1 MASQIAVIRAT
12 LKYSTQAELIVGMKP
27 LLSKRGL
34 FIYTRTTRPVGSEVR
49 FEFSLADGSQT
60 YAGEGVVRKEVPF
73 VGGPS
78 SQKSG
83 MLIAL
88 KRVNRPFKAVVDAI
102 LGEDEPES
110 AVHKAPGKQF
120 IVESRAG
127 EPQGFDLFGDM
138 DLDEGLDSLFSGIAK
153 KPKEEKSG
161 LYVAPTVVS
170 GMFHAPENEI
180 MLEYQ
185 SGDLSEVPA
194 QQMTPGDQLGERMHA
209 YRQTELMTRAVT
221 GQYAAVTDIADAERE
236 AEAYELRQS
245 GINPVPQ
252 AISASQ
258 SVAEYEGSPTYED
271 APTYNEMQAVWD
283 SQVHDGAVAAYPGST
298 DDTVEMAPS
307 IESRVEGEDEGS
319 DNMFGDA
326 LDFNHSPVVERMERE
341 FEFER
346 GYEQRDET
354 PVQMPCVSGMA
365 VSESANDGN
374 EANDVGNA
382 ERACPEPEPLMNGV
396 ESETGDA
403 AYRIYGQPMDT
414 ASQPPCDSPLPYG
427 IYGQP
432 MDTVSQSP
440 CDLPSTCEAEGHE
453 SECGMNQARDEVDSF
468 ERFSVD
474 EDAMPVSSDSV
485 EESHSVWDNGES
497 RLDSTQTTE
506 FQFQPPKM
514 EFKQPPKM
522 EFSTP
527 QIQPLQSQ
535 IGASQE
541 AFSTQESPSEL
552 FEALHADILG
562 MPSGEMAAVDLSA
575 SAPSMSEASSAVSA
589 HSEEKSIETQSLE
602 AMFLSAAPE
611 TKVQEV
617 TSAPSSSMPE
627 SLASLAPAASQS
639 APRRAAVSLDS
650 LLSAPTNTGAMPTPR
665 GARSSAS
672 SCGNAEDIINTD
684 MTTAGHPVPR
694 KRKQTEEMPTPKKG
708 GFFSNLFKR

>member
-110 AVHKAPGKQF
+110 VVHKVTGKQF

-258 SVAEYEGSPTYED
+258 SVAEYEEAPTYED
-271 APTYNEMQAVWD
+271 APTYNEMQAIWD

-307 IESRVEGEDEGS
+307 IESRVEGEDASS

-374 EANDVGNA
+374 EVNDVGNA
-382 ERACPEPEPLMNGV
+382 ERACPEPEPSMNGG

-403 AYRIYGQPMDT
+403 AYRIYGQ
-414 ASQPPCDSPLPYG
+414 S
-427 IYGQP
+427 
-432 MDTVSQSP
+432 MDTVPQSP
-440 CDLPSTCEAEGHE
+440 CDSPSTCEAEGHE
-453 SECGMNQARDEVDSF
+453 SEYGVNQARDEVDSF
-468 ERFSVD
+468 VRSSGDD
-474 EDAMPVSSDSV
+474 EAMPVSSDSV

-527 QIQPLQSQ
+527 QIQSLQSQ
-535 IGASQE
+535 IGAPQE

-575 SAPSMSEASSAVSA
+575 SAPSMSEAESAVSA
-589 HSEEKSIETQSLE
+589 HSEEKPIETQSLE
-602 AMFLSAAPE
+602 AMFLNAAQE
-611 TKVQEV
+611 TKAQEV
-617 TSAPSSSMPE
+617 SSASSSSMPDP
-627 SLASLAPAASQS
+627 LASLAPAASQS